1 MKPRV
6 IPFAKCTLITLILCS
21 SGLVA
26 HEANRIVPAEEQT
39 SAEGKNATGPRT
51 SKNLEIA
58 AIGDVGLGGEF
69 PALKNRILRARRVVI
84 KPGGIVAVHEH
95 NRRPG
100 LAYIIT
106 GEVYEHRNGK
116 AILRQAGESSF
127 EKTGV
132 IHWWENRSKR
142 DVIAIVVDIVPTKG

>member
-1 MKPRV
+1 MRESNHDANEPKATQAPSDAPRL
-6 IPFAKCTLITLILCS
+6 FFGA
-21 SGLVA
+21 
-26 HEANRIVPAEEQT
+26 
-39 SAEGKNATGPRT
+39 
-51 SKNLEIA
+51 
-58 AIGDVGLGGEF
+58 GDVGLGGEF

-127 EKTGV
+127 EKSGV